1 MNYNVRKLTVAAMLV
16 AVSVVLSAFS
26 IPIGAS
32 RCFPIQHLVNV
43 ISAVF
48 LGPLYGV
55 IMAFCT
61 SLIRNLLGTGS
72 LLAFPGSMAGAFL
85 CGMVFSYTKRL
96 IPTYFGEIIGTGIIG
111 GMLCYPV
118 ATLLMGQ
125 EAALFTFVVPFLMST
140 VCGTVMAA
148 VILGVLYR
156 SKAVNV
162 IRSALGEN
170 EKINKGFLECL
181 YFMECRHSASF
192 FSILD
197 IDRQSIDSMK

>member
-96 IPTYFGEIIGTGIIG
+96 IPTYFGEVIGTGIIG

-140 VCGTVMAA
+140 VCGTIMAA

-162 IRSALGEN
+162 IRSTLREN
-170 EKINKGFLECL
+170 E
-181 YFMECRHSASF
+181 
-192 FSILD
+192 
-197 IDRQSIDSMK
+197 